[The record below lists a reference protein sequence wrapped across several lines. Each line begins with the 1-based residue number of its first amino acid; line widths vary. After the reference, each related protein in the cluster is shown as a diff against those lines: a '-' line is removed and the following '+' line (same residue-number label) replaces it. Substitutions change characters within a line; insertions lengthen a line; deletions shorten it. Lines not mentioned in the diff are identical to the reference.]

1 MRSGRVGTA
10 REIAAT
16 VSDSRHGKTNEEG
29 VTVSST
35 VEHQGALRIL
45 LVLLGVP
52 SVVIGLWAGFAPRGF
67 YDDFPGAGRSWVAP
81 DGPFNEHLVRDVG
94 VLNLALAVV
103 TIAAAVWLTRP
114 LVRATAWAWLV
125 YSVPHLVYHVRHRGA
140 LDSTDQVSSL
150 ASLALVPLLALAV
163 LLISAHQRRDVPTRS
178 EDPLSP

>member
-1 MRSGRVGTA
+1 M
-10 REIAAT
+10 
-16 VSDSRHGKTNEEG
+16 
-29 VTVSST
+29 
-35 VEHQGALRIL
+35 
-45 LVLLGVP
+45 
-52 SVVIGLWAGFAPRGF
+52 
-67 YDDFPGAGRSWVAP
+67 
-81 DGPFNEHLVRDVG
+81 
-94 VLNLALAVV
+94 LNLALAVV

-163 LLISAHQRRDVPTRS
+163 LLISAHQRRDVPTHS

>member
-1 MRSGRVGTA
+1 M
-10 REIAAT
+10 
-16 VSDSRHGKTNEEG
+16 
-29 VTVSST
+29 SST
-35 VEHQGALRIL
+35 VEHKGALRIL
-45 LVLLGVP
+45 LVLMGVP

-67 YDDFPGAGRSWVAP
+67 YDDFPGGGRSWVAP

-150 ASLALVPLLALAV
+150 ASLALVPLLAMAV
-163 LLISAHQRRDVPTRS
+163 LVIAHQRPATPPSGDGA
-178 EDPLSP
+178 LS